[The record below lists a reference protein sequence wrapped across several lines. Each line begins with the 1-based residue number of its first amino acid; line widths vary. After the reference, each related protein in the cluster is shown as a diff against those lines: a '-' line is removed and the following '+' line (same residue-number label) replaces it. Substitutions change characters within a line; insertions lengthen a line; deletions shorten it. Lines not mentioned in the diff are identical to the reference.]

1 MHFPQNVKLFQKI
14 DRIFSMHTRMHAC
27 IDFVIA
33 TCFKVVADRCRGK
46 RSLLEYCRK
55 YGHGIVFLIGNKY
68 IWRGIVYKAE
78 LIQVVSMFQ
87 SWNTETG
94 RLH

>member
-1 MHFPQNVKLFQKI
+1 MHKFKLTISQEARGSNNMNCVFSVHFPQNVKLFQKI
-14 DRIFSMHTRMHAC
+14 DRIFAMHAC

-55 YGHGIVFLIGNKY
+55 YGHGIVFLIGN
-68 IWRGIVYKAE
+68 
-78 LIQVVSMFQ
+78 
-87 SWNTETG
+87 
-94 RLH
+94 

>member
-1 MHFPQNVKLFQKI
+1 
-14 DRIFSMHTRMHAC
+14 MHACMHVC
-27 IDFVIA
+27 IDFVSYLLS
-33 TCFKVVADRCRGK
+33 VVADRCRGK